1 MGRYEEVRD
10 RATEVMTQQA
20 MANASMQTGKVDEAL
35 EYAASSVAIAEN
47 ILKEYGDIG
56 AAYVVYCNATGF
68 QFQLF
73 DAMKDYQNAFFS
85 AFVAIYTTCP
95 FLSKHLNDENYC
107 CLFATQFTQ
116 MFVSFREFVED
127 KELLEQGKEIGQKTY
142 DTVDLMFQVTY
153 NAFDLLKQVAPDNRM
168 VAPMSTILRQME
180 GAGLERYDDCKD
192 LDWQICLNGI
202 YDNLVTMKIING

>member
-1 MGRYEEVRD
+1 MKHKSACEK
-10 RATEVMTQQA
+10 A
-20 MANASMQTGKVDEAL
+20 MNYFQ
-35 EYAASSVAIAEN
+35 
-47 ILKEYGDIG
+47 KEYGDIG

>member
-10 RATEVMTQQA
+10 KGTEVMTQQA
-20 MANASMQTGKVDEAL
+20 MANAAMQTGKVDEAL
-35 EYAASSVAIAEN
+35 EYAAKGVEIAEN
-47 ILKEYGDIG
+47 ILKEYEDIG
-56 AAYVVYCNATGF
+56 AAYVVYCHATGF

-73 DAMKDYQNAFFS
+73 DVIKDYQNAFFS

-107 CLFATQFTQ
+107 CLFATQLTQ
-116 MFVSFREFVED
+116 LFISFREFVEE
-127 KELLEQGKEIGQKTY
+127 KELLEQSEEIGQKAY
-142 DTVDLMFQVTY
+142 DTVDMMFQVTY

-180 GAGLERYDDCKD
+180 GAGFERYDDCED
-192 LDWQICLNGI
+192 LDWQTCLNGI
-202 YDNLVTMKIING
+202 YDNLVAMKIVNG